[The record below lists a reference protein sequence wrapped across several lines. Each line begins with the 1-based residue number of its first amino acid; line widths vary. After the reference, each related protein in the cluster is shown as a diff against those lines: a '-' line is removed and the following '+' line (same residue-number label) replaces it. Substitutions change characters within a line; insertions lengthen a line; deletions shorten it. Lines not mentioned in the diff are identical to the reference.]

1 MEEVNIIFPN
11 QLFEKN
17 PLFKF
22 DLPTFLIE
30 ETLFFKEFNFH
41 KQKIFFHRLSM
52 KKYENH
58 CKNFLTKVFYVE
70 SHKKDA
76 NIVELITNLKLK
88 GLKKINLIEFD
99 DNWLKKRLVSVSEG
113 LTLNFAETPQFLNS
127 NDQNSIFFKKDKVKF
142 FQTSFYK
149 SQRKRMDI
157 LMINDKP
164 SGGKWTYDDENRK
177 KYPAKKTP
185 PDIKFPEIS
194 NSSLY
199 DDSVKYVNENFKD
212 NIGKLNE
219 KFRYPTDYNE
229 AKVWF
234 ENFLNE
240 RFLEF
245 GDYEDAIVKE
255 FSILNHSL
263 ISPLLNSGLLT
274 PKYVV
279 ERILTFAEQKNVPIN
294 SNEGIIRQIIGWR
307 EFIRGI
313 YVAKGSY
320 ERTRNFWNFK
330 KEMPESF
337 YTGNTGI
344 GPVDDCIKKVLD
356 TGYLHHIERLMVI
369 GNFMFLCEIKPDAV
383 YSWFMEL
390 FIDSYDWVMVP
401 NVYGM
406 SQYADG
412 GLMSTKPYISSS
424 NYIMKMSN
432 YKKADWQQIWDSLY
446 WRFISN
452 NADFFKS
459 NPRLSMMVITLNRMN
474 KEKLNNYHKIA
485 NDFLNNLK

>member
-1 MEEVNIIFPN
+1 
-11 QLFEKN
+11 
-17 PLFKF
+17 
-22 DLPTFLIE
+22 
-30 ETLFFKEFNFH
+30 
-41 KQKIFFHRLSM
+41 M

-185 PDIKFPEIS
+185 PDIKFPEIN

>member
-1 MEEVNIIFPN
+1 
-11 QLFEKN
+11 
-17 PLFKF
+17 
-22 DLPTFLIE
+22 
-30 ETLFFKEFNFH
+30 
-41 KQKIFFHRLSM
+41 M

>member
-1 MEEVNIIFPN
+1 V
-11 QLFEKN
+11 
-17 PLFKF
+17 
-22 DLPTFLIE
+22 PTFLIE
-30 ETLFFKEFNFH
+30 ESLFFREFNFH
-41 KQKIFFHRLSM
+41 KQKIFFHRLCM
-52 KKYENH
+52 KKYEKH
-58 CKNFLTKVFYVE
+58 CKNFISELFYIE
-70 SHKKDA
+70 SNDDNS

-88 GLKKINLIEFD
+88 GLKKINLVEFD
-99 DNWLKKRLVSVSEG
+99 DNWLKKRLDSVCEEI
-113 LTLNFAETPQFLNS
+113 TLNFAETPQFLNS
-127 NDQNSIFFKKDKVKF
+127 YDENSVFFKKDKLKF

-149 SQRKRMDI
+149 SQRKRLDI

-164 SGGKWTYDDENRK
+164 FGGKWTYDDENRK
-177 KYPAKKTP
+177 KYPAKKIP
-185 PDIKFPEIS
+185 PNIKFPETS
-194 NSSLY
+194 NSSFY
-199 DDSVKYVNENFKD
+199 HDSVKYVNENFKD

-219 KFRYPTDYNE
+219 NFIYPTDFNE

-234 ENFLNE
+234 ENFLKE

-279 ERILTFAEQKNVPIN
+279 ERILNFAEQKNIPIN

-330 KEMPESF
+330 KEMPQSF

-344 GPVDDCIKKVLD
+344 EPVDDCIKKVLN

-432 YKKADWQQIWDSLY
+432 YKKSDWQQIWDSLY

>member
-1 MEEVNIIFPN
+1 
-11 QLFEKN
+11 
-17 PLFKF
+17 
-22 DLPTFLIE
+22 
-30 ETLFFKEFNFH
+30 
-41 KQKIFFHRLSM
+41 M
-52 KKYENH
+52 KKYEKH
-58 CKNFLTKVFYVE
+58 CKNFLSEVFYVE

-185 PDIKFPEIS
+185 PDIKFPEIN

-369 GNFMFLCEIKPDAV
+369 GNFMFLCEIKPDDV

>member
-1 MEEVNIIFPN
+1 
-11 QLFEKN
+11 
-17 PLFKF
+17 
-22 DLPTFLIE
+22 
-30 ETLFFKEFNFH
+30 
-41 KQKIFFHRLSM
+41 M
-52 KKYENH
+52 KKYEKH
-58 CKNFLTKVFYVE
+58 CKNFLTDVLYVE
-70 SHKKDA
+70 SKHKNA
-76 NIVELITNLKLK
+76 NIGQLIINLKLK
-88 GLKKINLIEFD
+88 GVKKINLIKFD
-99 DNWLKKRLVSVSEG
+99 DNYLKKRLTSTSEG
-113 LTLNFAETPQFLNS
+113 IILNFIETPQFLNS
-127 NDQNSIFFKKDKVKF
+127 LDQNSVFFKKDKLKY

-149 SQRKRMDI
+149 SQRKRLNI
-157 LMINDKP
+157 LMIDDKP
-164 SGGKWTYDDENRK
+164 YGGKWTYDDENRK

-185 PDIKFPEIS
+185 PDIKFPEII
-194 NSSLY
+194 NSSFY
-199 DDSVKYVNENFKD
+199 QDSLKYINEDFKD
-212 NIGKLNE
+212 NIGKLN
-219 KFRYPTDYNE
+219 KNFTYPTDHKE
-229 AKVWF
+229 AKIWV
-234 ENFLNE
+234 ENFLYE

-255 FSILNHSL
+255 FSVLNHSL

-274 PKYVV
+274 PEYVI
-279 ERILTFAEQKNVPIN
+279 ERILSFAERKNIPIN

-330 KEMPESF
+330 KEMPKSF
-337 YTGNTGI
+337 YSGDTGI
-344 GPVDDCIKKVLD
+344 IPVDDCIKKVLN

-383 YSWFMEL
+383 YNWFMEL

-432 YKKADWQQIWDSLY
+432 YKKGDWQQIWDSLY

-452 NADFFKS
+452 NTDFFKS
-459 NPRLSMMVITLNRMN
+459 NPRLSMMVITLNKMN
-474 KEKLNNYHKIA
+474 KEKRDNHHRIA
-485 NDFLNNLK
+485 NDFLNKLK

>member
-1 MEEVNIIFPN
+1 
-11 QLFEKN
+11 
-17 PLFKF
+17 
-22 DLPTFLIE
+22 
-30 ETLFFKEFNFH
+30 
-41 KQKIFFHRLSM
+41 
-52 KKYENH
+52 
-58 CKNFLTKVFYVE
+58 
-70 SHKKDA
+70 
-76 NIVELITNLKLK
+76 
-88 GLKKINLIEFD
+88 
-99 DNWLKKRLVSVSEG
+99 
-113 LTLNFAETPQFLNS
+113 
-127 NDQNSIFFKKDKVKF
+127 
-142 FQTSFYK
+142 
-149 SQRKRMDI
+149 MDI

-219 KFRYPTDYNE
+219 KFRYPTDYKE

-274 PKYVV
+274 PKHVV
-279 ERILTFAEQKNVPIN
+279 ERILTFAEQKNIPIN

-320 ERTRNFWNFK
+320 ERTRNFGILK
-330 KEMPESF
+330 KKCQNHFTLEIPEL
-337 YTGNTGI
+337 N
-344 GPVDDCIKKVLD
+344 
-356 TGYLHHIERLMVI
+356 RLMIV
-369 GNFMFLCEIKPDAV
+369 L
-383 YSWFMEL
+383 
-390 FIDSYDWVMVP
+390 
-401 NVYGM
+401 
-406 SQYADG
+406 
-412 GLMSTKPYISSS
+412 
-424 NYIMKMSN
+424 
-432 YKKADWQQIWDSLY
+432 
-446 WRFISN
+446 
-452 NADFFKS
+452 
-459 NPRLSMMVITLNRMN
+459 
-474 KEKLNNYHKIA
+474 EKY
-485 NDFLNNLK
+485 

>member
-1 MEEVNIIFPN
+1 
-11 QLFEKN
+11 
-17 PLFKF
+17 
-22 DLPTFLIE
+22 
-30 ETLFFKEFNFH
+30 
-41 KQKIFFHRLSM
+41 M
-52 KKYENH
+52 KKYEKH
-58 CKNFLTKVFYVE
+58 CKNFLSELFYIE
-70 SHKKDA
+70 SHEKDA

-88 GLKKINLIEFD
+88 GLKKINLVEFD
-99 DNWLKKRLVSVSEG
+99 DNWLKKRLVSISEG

-127 NDQNSIFFKKDKVKF
+127 NDQNSVFFKKDKVKF

-219 KFRYPTDYNE
+219 NFRYPTDYNE

-279 ERILTFAEQKNVPIN
+279 ERILTFAEQKNIPIN

-344 GPVDDCIKKVLD
+344 EPVDDCIKKVLD

-369 GNFMFLCEIKPDAV
+369 GNFMFLCEIKPDDV